1 MKTFRRIALA
11 LVLSFTMLAVN
22 AQSYQKV
29 AAHYATVKGATAKV
43 TLVQHKSALK
53 TAKTATGTAVM
64 SRPDKVSI
72 SVNGGKDQLIMDG
85 TTFTMVSRGHKRTTD
100 SRKNAQFA
108 TFHQVFVNLLSGGH
122 SGGNIDNLPGV
133 SIKNEGQTMAITV
146 VPTKAKHMMF
156 SSFVLI
162 LDSRTSALRSLR
174 MNQKG
179 SNYLEYLFT
188 DFTWK
193 K

>member
-1 MKTFRRIALA
+1 MMVWLA
-11 LVLSFTMLAVN
+11 LCTAWMTAE

-29 AAHYATVKGATAKV
+29 AARYATVKGATAKV

-53 TAKTATGTAVM
+53 AAKTATGTAWLT
-64 SRPDKVSI
+64 RPDKVSI
-72 SVNGGKDQLIMDG
+72 SVNGGKDQLVMDG
-85 TTFTMVSRGHKRTTD
+85 TVFTMVSRGHKRTTD
-100 SRKNAQFA
+100 SRTNAQFA
-108 TFHQVFVNLLSGGH
+108 TFHQVFVSLLSGGH
-122 SGGNIDNLPGV
+122 TGGNIDNLPGV

-156 SSFVLI
+156 SSFVLT
-162 LDSRTSALRSLR
+162 LDTRTSALRTLR

-179 SNYLEYLFT
+179 KNYLEYTFS

-193 K
+193 R